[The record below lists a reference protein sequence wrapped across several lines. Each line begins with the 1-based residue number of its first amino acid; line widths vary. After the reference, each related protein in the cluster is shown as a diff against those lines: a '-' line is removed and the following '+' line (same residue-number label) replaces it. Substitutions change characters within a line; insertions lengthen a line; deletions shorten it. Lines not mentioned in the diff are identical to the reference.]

1 MKSGSS
7 FSRRTFLKN
16 AGKTVAAF
24 SIVPRHV
31 LGGAQ
36 FTAPS
41 EEITR
46 AIVGVGGMGSGH
58 LGYTGARTVALCDV
72 DQKHLE
78 AALAKTEAG
87 VDGYRHFRE
96 VLARPDID
104 VIHVATPPH
113 WHGIICAEAARAGK
127 DVWCEKPM
135 TRTIGEGMKLRD
147 TVQRHGSIF
156 RLNTWFRFKD
166 KFYGFNTPV
175 QPIKKAVEHRL
186 LGWPLTVTIGPDTG
200 FDFKFQWSG
209 RTDLMPEPVPEELD
223 YDLWLGPAP
232 WKPYNSHRV
241 HSTFRGYW
249 DYDGGGLGD
258 MGQHYLDPVQY
269 FLEKDHTSPVSITVD
284 APLQHPEAASSWR
297 RIEMTYAD
305 GCKIICSSEETGED
319 VPYISGP
326 EGNLYKGMRS
336 DIKGFDEKLAS
347 LPEPAWQETNFYRAV
362 KNRRKFSLNEDNGHR
377 SCTLVNLGII
387 AVRLGRDLQYDPE
400 KECFVNDDAA
410 NRLIHQPMRSPWT
423 M

>member
-1 MKSGSS
+1 MQSDRL
-7 FSRRTFLKN
+7 FSRRSFLKN
-16 AGKTVAAF
+16 TGKSVAAF
-24 SIVPRHV
+24 TIVPRHV

-46 AIVGVGGMGSGH
+46 AIIGVGGMGSSH
-58 LGYTGARTVALCDV
+58 LGYAGARTVALCDV
-72 DQKHLE
+72 DRKHLE
-78 AALAKTEAG
+78 GALAKCEAG

-104 VIHVATPPH
+104 VVHIATPPH
-113 WHGIICAEAARAGK
+113 WHGFISAEAARAGK
-127 DVWCEKPM
+127 DIWCEKPM
-135 TRTIGEGMKLRD
+135 TRTIGEGRKVLEA
-147 TVQRHGSIF
+147 VQRHGVLF

-166 KFYGFNTPV
+166 KFYDFDTPV
-175 QPIKKAVEHRL
+175 QPIKKAVENRL
-186 LGWPLTVTIGPDTG
+186 FGWPLTVTVGPDTG

-209 RTDLMPEPVPEELD
+209 KTDLQPEPIPEELD

-269 FLEKDHTSPVSITVD
+269 FLEKDNTSPVAITVD

-305 GCKIICSSEETGED
+305 GCKIICTSEETGKD

-336 DIKGFDEKLAS
+336 DINGFAEKLAS
-347 LPEPAWQETNFYRAV
+347 LPEPVWQESDFYRAV
-362 KNRRKFSLNEDNGHR
+362 KNRRKFALNEENGHR
-377 SCTLVNLGII
+377 SCTLVNLGVI
-387 AVRLGRDLQYDPE
+387 AVRLGRELQYDPE
-400 KECFVNDDAA
+400 KELFVNDDAA

-423 M
+423 I